1 MNVLSYRTLTEHYS
15 RKGAV
20 LVNRRLSFRRRFLGQ
35 QKKLPPSNRRPPMYY
50 SNRLGQMILKHL
62 QTRHPKMFAEL
73 QSDHQL
79 EQTLQDT
86 QEEGTSCTN

>member
-1 MNVLSYRTLTEHYS
+1 
-15 RKGAV
+15 
-20 LVNRRLSFRRRFLGQ
+20 
-35 QKKLPPSNRRPPMYY
+35 MYY